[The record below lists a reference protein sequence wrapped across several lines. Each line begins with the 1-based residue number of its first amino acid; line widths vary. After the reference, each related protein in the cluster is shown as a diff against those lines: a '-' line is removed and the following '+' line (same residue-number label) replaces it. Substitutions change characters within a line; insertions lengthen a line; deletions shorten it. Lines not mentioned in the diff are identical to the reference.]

1 MNLRDLIL
9 PEEERIVG
17 ARLEKIVGDS
27 FDRDGT
33 KVLTRS
39 AVKERFEIVVEGFK
53 VMIGD
58 LKWSRPRAFD
68 HLPAYLHA
76 KLNGA
81 AWEPPKRS
89 SWAAPN
95 NGELG

>member
-9 PEEERIVG
+9 PEEERIVA
-17 ARLEKIVGDS
+17 ARFEKIVGDS
-27 FDRDGT
+27 FDRDGAR
-33 KVLTRS
+33 VLTRS
-39 AVKERFEIVVEGFK
+39 AVKERFDIVCEGFK
-53 VMIGD
+53 TMVGD

-76 KLNGA
+76 KLNGD
-81 AWEPPKRS
+81 AWEAPKRAA
-89 SWAAPN
+89 WAAPN